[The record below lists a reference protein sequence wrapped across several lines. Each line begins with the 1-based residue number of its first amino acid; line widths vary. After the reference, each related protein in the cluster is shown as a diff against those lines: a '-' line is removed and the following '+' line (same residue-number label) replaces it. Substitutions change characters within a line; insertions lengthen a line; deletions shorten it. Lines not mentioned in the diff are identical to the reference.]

1 MDVEKK
7 YKRAERRSAQPN
19 TCTSDTP
26 RTSEA
31 EDCRRSSRAAVQCL
45 AVSTFLM
52 LPFADIWFAKRSQ
65 ALILASK
72 TIQFV
77 RGRQGITQTA
87 STRIA
92 IRYIWR
98 CPSPGPSDHVAP
110 FHDAAQLLR
119 CHK

>member
-52 LPFADIWFAKRSQ
+52 PPFADIWFAKRSQ
-65 ALILASK
+65 GPDTGAENNSVHARAPGHR
-72 TIQFV
+72 V
-77 RGRQGITQTA
+77 DGIHA
-87 STRIA
+87 HRNPLHMAMHIPGSLRSCCPFS
-92 IRYIWR
+92 R
-98 CPSPGPSDHVAP
+98 CRPTLEVS
-110 FHDAAQLLR
+110 
-119 CHK
+119 